1 MSKIAI
7 LFSGGLDCSL
17 VARVSHELLPFHETI
32 DLLNVAFEN
41 PRIHSNT
48 LSPFQVCPDR
58 VTGLQSVEELRR
70 VCPERTWRFVEIDVP
85 YSETMKN
92 RQTIIELMRPH
103 DTEMDLSIAL
113 ALYFAARGIGT
124 LHDADTATSRAYR
137 TPARVLL
144 SGLGADEL
152 FGGYQRHATA
162 FARSGFEGLLEELD
176 LDISRIGKRNLGRDD
191 RVISHW
197 GREVRYP
204 YLDEALFAWAMS
216 APVWQK
222 CGFWKSEWPQPNGK
236 CEADLLEPGKKLLR
250 LLAYKLGMHQVA
262 KEKKRAV
269 GSLIWTCGCLPES

>member
-17 VARVSHELLPFHETI
+17 IARVSHELLPCHETI

-41 PRIHSNT
+41 PRIHNNIS
-48 LSPFQVCPDR
+48 SPFETCPDR
-58 VTGLQSVEELRR
+58 ITGHQSVEELRR
-70 VCPERTWRFVEIDVP
+70 VCPNRTWRFVEIDVP
-85 YSETMKN
+85 YSETIEN
-92 RQTIIELMRPH
+92 RQTIIELMKPH
-103 DTEMDLSIAL
+103 NTEMDLSIAL
-113 ALYFAARGIGT
+113 ALYFAARGIGKVQ
-124 LHDADTATSRAYR
+124 DAGTATRSAYR

-162 FARSGFEGLLEELD
+162 FARSHFEGLLDELN

-204 YLDEALFAWAMS
+204 YLDETLFAWAM
-216 APVWQK
+216 ATPVWQK
-222 CGFWKSEWPQPNGK
+222 CGFWTSEWPHTDGK
-236 CEADLLEPGKKLLR
+236 SKANFLEPGKKLLR
-250 LLAYKLGMHQVA
+250 LLACKLGMQQVA
-262 KEKKRAV
+262 NEKKRAV
-269 GSLIWTCGCLPES
+269 GSMT